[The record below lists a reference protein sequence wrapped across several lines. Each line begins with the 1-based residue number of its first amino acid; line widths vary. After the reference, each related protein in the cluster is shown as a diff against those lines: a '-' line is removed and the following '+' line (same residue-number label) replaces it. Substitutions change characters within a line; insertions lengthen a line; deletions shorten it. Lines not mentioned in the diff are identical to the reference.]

1 MCGTPLV
8 VQPMRGYHLHS
19 TNYSQTETQPRPG
32 SSGSRGGALDLGVI
46 ILDRPPSTCGVLH
59 CLNYLHADGQ
69 VCSYAEKWEEAVL
82 HIHQVHIQSK
92 KVKKKNTR
100 RVGKHKQHPTC
111 ESFVPP
117 WLKNV
122 FHGQILLSWSA
133 SEAISFTVSG
143 CPVTHV
149 AKH

>member
-92 KVKKKNTR
+92 KVKKKIC
-100 RVGKHKQHPTC
+100 VGKHKTQTASHVWKLCSTVVKKC
-111 ESFVPP
+111 V
-117 WLKNV
+117 
-122 FHGQILLSWSA
+122 SWSNTSVMKCIRGHFLY
-133 SEAISFTVSG
+133 SEWVPCDT
-143 CPVTHV
+143 CC
-149 AKH
+149 